1 MKPPAC
7 RTLNAFRQA
16 FSLIEVIIA
25 IGILSIAMG
34 GLFTGL
40 VLSSNEAMQDL
51 YDQVAHNTAQSYL
64 NQLISLPNHPDW
76 MAVLNAPTSALFG
89 THSIQYDNDGHM
101 SWTLDP
107 LAINGLN
114 VLPNDGHQL
123 MNQPLNS
130 RNQKTVFFRYDPKN
144 PDEIVNLDLKFTLY
158 VGELT
163 QNTPP
168 VQGYSIILVA
178 DYSVPS
184 FKGLVDRSVTV
195 AGIKNFN

>member
-1 MKPPAC
+1 MPPLAC
-7 RTLNAFRQA
+7 KTLNVFRKA

-40 VLSSNEAMQDL
+40 VLSSNEAIQDL
-51 YDQVAHNTAQSYL
+51 YDQVAHNAAQSYL
-64 NQLISLPNHPDW
+64 NQLISLPNQGW
-76 MAVLNAPTSALFG
+76 FLGVVNAPTSALFA
-89 THSIQYDNDGHM
+89 TYSMQNNNGHM
-101 SWTLDP
+101 TWTLDP

-114 VLPNDGHQL
+114 VLPNDGNQL
-123 MNQPLNS
+123 INQPLSSN
-130 RNQKTVFFRYDPKN
+130 NQKTVFFRYDPKN
-144 PDEIVNLDLKFTLY
+144 PDEIINLDLKFTLY
-158 VGELT
+158 IGELT

-168 VQGYSIILVA
+168 VKGYSIVLVA

-184 FKGLVDRSVTV
+184 FRGLVDRSVTV